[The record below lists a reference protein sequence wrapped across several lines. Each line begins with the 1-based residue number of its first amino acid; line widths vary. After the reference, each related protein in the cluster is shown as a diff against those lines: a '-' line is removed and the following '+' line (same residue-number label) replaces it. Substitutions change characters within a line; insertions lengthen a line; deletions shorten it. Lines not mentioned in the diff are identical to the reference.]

1 MFLRSYRRDD
11 KRRLQ
16 QLFFDTVR
24 TVNAGD
30 YPHALLNAWAPD
42 EPDRELWSQ
51 LERQNCFLVEFQKTP
66 VGFISLSPSGS
77 IDFLYV
83 HKDFQGRGIAA
94 ALYKQVER
102 IARKKGLETLRTD
115 TSVTARGFFE
125 KQGFTMLSEQKR
137 LLRGHELRLCRM
149 EKKLPQPAKNSGN

>member
-24 TVNAGD
+24 TVNAED

-66 VGFISLSPSGS
+66 VGFISLSPSG
-77 IDFLYV
+77 
-83 HKDFQGRGIAA
+83 
-94 ALYKQVER
+94 
-102 IARKKGLETLRTD
+102 
-115 TSVTARGFFE
+115 
-125 KQGFTMLSEQKR
+125 
-137 LLRGHELRLCRM
+137 
-149 EKKLPQPAKNSGN
+149 